1 MKALSLYQDR
11 ASVVH
16 KIDPI
21 TKLMYILIAVTIPI
35 ILPNKLVSL
44 VVVLLSLIILLLGKV
59 LKKVFPIIGFSIIIL
74 LSVIIIQGLF
84 NAENKTVLFHLG
96 NIVFYK
102 EGLAFALSIC
112 IRVIN
117 ILCAFSILV
126 LTTKPSDLIESLV
139 RRGLSPK
146 LGYVLGSV
154 LQIIPEMVGTMETIT
169 DAQRSRGMETE
180 GKLLVRIKS
189 FLPLIGPVVMSSLV
203 NTRERSMALEVR
215 AFNSKAKKTFINQEE
230 KSGFNKIIKII
241 LVILFLASIVGR
253 LLL

>member
-1 MKALSLYQDR
+1 LKALSLYQDR
-11 ASVVH
+11 VSVVH

-44 VVVLLSLIILLLGKV
+44 VVLLLSLIILLLGKV
-59 LKKVFPIIGFSIIIL
+59 LKKVFPIIGFSIIVL

-102 EGLAFALSIC
+102 EGLAFAFGIC

>member
-1 MKALSLYQDR
+1 LKALSLYQDR

-44 VVVLLSLIILLLGKV
+44 VVLLLSLIILLLGKV
-59 LKKVFPIIGFSIIIL
+59 LKKVFPIIGFSIIVL

-102 EGLAFALSIC
+102 EGLAFAFGIC

>member
-11 ASVVH
+11 TSVIH
-16 KIDPI
+16 RIDSI
-21 TKLMYILIAVTIPI
+21 AKLLYIIVAIAVPI
-35 ILPNKLVSL
+35 ILPSKLVAIA
-44 VVVLLSLIILLLGKV
+44 VLLFSIIILLLGRV
-59 LKKVFPIIGFSIIIL
+59 FTKVFPIIGFSIIVL
-74 LSVIIIQGLF
+74 LSVILIQGLF
-84 NAENKTVLFHLG
+84 NAENKTVFFRLG
-96 NIVFYK
+96 DIIFYK
-102 EGLAFALSIC
+102 EGLTFALSIC

-180 GKLLVRIKS
+180 GKLFVRIKA
-189 FLPLIGPVVMSSLV
+189 FFPLIGPVVMNSLV

-215 AFNSKAKKTFINQEE
+215 AFNSKAKKTFINEE
-230 KSGFNKIIKII
+230 QNSGLNKIIKGVLI
-241 LVILFLASIVGR
+241 LIFLVAIVWR
-253 LLL
+253 FML